1 MGDCKTRNETKQDK
15 AETKRDAT
23 QQKWNE
29 TKKIIN
35 NKQKRN
41 NFFLHETTIHKMPVA
56 IEKPLKFT
64 ERFGY
69 GRKK

>member
-1 MGDCKTRNETKQDK
+1 MGDCKTRNETKQDN

-35 NKQKRN
+35 K
-41 NFFLHETTIHKMPVA
+41 
-56 IEKPLKFT
+56 
-64 ERFGY
+64 
-69 GRKK
+69 